1 MKINYSLQELKN
13 AGVYS
18 IVHLESG
25 KRYIGSTKSFHYRML
40 WHRSMLN
47 KGTHDNKVLQEAWT
61 IYKKE
66 AFSFEI
72 LEIVLDK
79 DLRIEREQY
88 WMDFYQAVD
97 TGFNIGTSA
106 VNPMLGNTH
115 TPEAKEKIR
124 QKALGRKM
132 SESTKQTLSK
142 VTTGVAKISKRKV
155 NPKTPLYIQYA
166 KETGILNRMGERHQV
181 NTYYLKSPD
190 GIEYITTNLAE
201 FCREHCLTQ
210 SHLRS
215 ALKGTGFY
223 KGWTG
228 RIERFKNSQ

>member
-1 MKINYSLQELKN
+1 MEINYSIQELKN

-25 KRYIGSTKSFHYRML
+25 RRYIGSTKSFHYRML
-40 WHRSMLN
+40 THRATLN
-47 KGTHDNKVLQEAWT
+47 KGAHDNRVLQEAWNL
-61 IYKKE
+61 YGKE

-88 WMDFYQAVD
+88 WMDFYRAVEL
-97 TGFNIGTSA
+97 GFNIGTSA

-115 TPEAKEKIR
+115 TPEAREKIR

-132 SESTKQTLSK
+132 SESTKQGISK
-142 VTTGVAKISKRKV
+142 VTKGVPKVSKRKV

-166 KETGILNRMGERHQV
+166 KETGIPNRMGERHQV
-181 NTYYLKSPD
+181 NTYYLKSPE
-190 GIEYITTNLAE
+190 GVEYITTNLAE
-201 FCREHCLTQ
+201 FCREHYLTQ

-215 ALKGTGFY
+215 VLKGSGFY

-228 RIERFKNSQ
+228 RIERIK